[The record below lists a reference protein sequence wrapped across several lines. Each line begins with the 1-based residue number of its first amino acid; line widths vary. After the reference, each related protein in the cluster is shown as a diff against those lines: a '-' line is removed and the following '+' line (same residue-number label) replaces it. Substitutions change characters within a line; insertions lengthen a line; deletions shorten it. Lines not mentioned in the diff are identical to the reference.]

1 MIFFRDIP
9 PVCLTVLRR
18 RGGGLDRAGRILPGQ
33 RAEAERAVRPAGD
46 GAEHIHA
53 GRLGHDHG
61 AEQKRGQQGRR
72 RGDPEQCA
80 QADPAPPGGAPA
92 GDLSGGPLYPGLEPG
107 IGGPGVRVV
116 RHGRLSVQGVQIR
129 VDYGGVVFRLR
140 HGLQGGLQFP
150 LQLGGRHGIQP
161 LG

>member
-80 QADPAPPGGAPA
+80 PFGPGRPDTRRLRRGRIPPPSWPPGRPPVPAPTGRPSWDSAARVRRPGSQAVRPDQNGASKENP
-92 GDLSGGPLYPGLEPG
+92 
-107 IGGPGVRVV
+107 
-116 RHGRLSVQGVQIR
+116 
-129 VDYGGVVFRLR
+129 
-140 HGLQGGLQFP
+140 
-150 LQLGGRHGIQP
+150 
-161 LG
+161 